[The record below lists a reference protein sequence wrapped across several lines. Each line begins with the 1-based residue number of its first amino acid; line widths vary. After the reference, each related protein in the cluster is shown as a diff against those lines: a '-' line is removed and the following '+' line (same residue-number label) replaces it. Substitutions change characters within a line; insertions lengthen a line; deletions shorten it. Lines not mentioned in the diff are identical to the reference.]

1 MLRPETLAAMPAK
14 EYLKHFHLD
23 FYLSEA
29 FRRCAKSETSS
40 AETLESFWQA
50 ILEGSHLQPSDFTQ
64 YRTINATPDNRRA
77 FVQRF
82 RNQLGQVTRDLS
94 VIALT
99 VLDFRDMIVMVCPD
113 FPLDLIIDAAEFTQH
128 ADTQTHRFLGERS
141 PVASRQGD
149 TRSGSPDG
157 ADLVLFPLQGL
168 QQALEFRFVYSEVFR
183 SVKDF
188 YKRQGLP
195 GDFGVGT
202 VASRISL
209 VRHLRDALFGA
220 AGATQIPLAGAA
232 LPSEGALQKLLQG
245 KRGLLEGFTE
255 ELSLTEAIREMAN
268 CFELTPPPIPATLLL
283 KVAVPTA
290 KVSEPPKDEEAL
302 ESTAAAAEESQERE
316 ATEVLSATAAAQT
329 PSFAQGAARTSL
341 RLAERRRIERTASGS
356 LLPRSRGK
364 V

>member
-1 MLRPETLAAMPAK
+1 
-14 EYLKHFHLD
+14 
-23 FYLSEA
+23 
-29 FRRCAKSETSS
+29 
-40 AETLESFWQA
+40 
-50 ILEGSHLQPSDFTQ
+50 
-64 YRTINATPDNRRA
+64 
-77 FVQRF
+77 
-82 RNQLGQVTRDLS
+82 
-94 VIALT
+94 
-99 VLDFRDMIVMVCPD
+99 MIVMVCPD

-128 ADTQTHRFLGERS
+128 ADTQSHRFLGERS

-157 ADLVLFPLQGL
+157 AELVLFPLQGL
-168 QQALEFRFVYSEVFR
+168 QQAVEFRFVYSEVFR

-209 VRHLRDALFGA
+209 VRHLRDALFGG

-290 KVSEPPKDEEAL
+290 KVSEPPKEAL

-316 ATEVLSATAAAQT
+316 ATEVLSATAAAQS

-341 RLAERRRIERTASGS
+341 RLAERQLAPGSKIWRRHCSSKGRSRQSRGWKHWTICRHGLPKAYLPHGSCLLRGFAS
-356 LLPRSRGK
+356 LLGTETPGLCGFYKRPLERPLWLPGSVGWCFRLWQCARCRQGCASSPRCAGLLQGDARDA
-364 V
+364 